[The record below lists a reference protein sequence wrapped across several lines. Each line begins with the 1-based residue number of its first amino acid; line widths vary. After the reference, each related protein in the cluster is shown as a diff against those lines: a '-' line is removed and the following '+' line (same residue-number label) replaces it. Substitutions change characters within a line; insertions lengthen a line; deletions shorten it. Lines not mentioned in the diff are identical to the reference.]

1 MKIYSHSSIGYE
13 GELIEIEID
22 LKKGTSGIDIVGLA
36 GNEIKESRERVKSAI
51 KNSNFH
57 FPKDRILINLAPAG
71 IKKLGTAFDLSI
83 AISIIK
89 IQENTNNKNLEVLI
103 LGELQLDGKIRS
115 IKAVLPA
122 IALAKEKEI
131 KFAIVPFEN
140 LEEACLIDGL
150 NIWGVKDLKETIK
163 IVEQLN
169 DNILPPRTNIK
180 AQKTIKQ
187 DCILDYDFKNI
198 KGQQRA
204 KRAIEIAIAG
214 GHNIMLFGPPGSG
227 KTLSIK
233 CAQSI
238 LPPLTNKELIE
249 TNRIWSIS
257 GKLIDRKIIKQ
268 RPFRNPHHTASK
280 EGIIGGGAQSFT
292 WGSISCP
299 QRNIIS

>member
-1 MKIYSHSSIGYE
+1 M
-13 GELIEIEID
+13 
-22 LKKGTSGIDIVGLA
+22 GLA

-150 NIWGVKDLKETIK
+150 NIWGVKVFKRNYKNSRTIK
-163 IVEQLN
+163 RQYSS
-169 DNILPPRTNIK
+169 P
-180 AQKTIKQ
+180 
-187 DCILDYDFKNI
+187 KN
-198 KGQQRA
+198 K
-204 KRAIEIAIAG
+204 
-214 GHNIMLFGPPGSG
+214 H
-227 KTLSIK
+227 
-233 CAQSI
+233 
-238 LPPLTNKELIE
+238 
-249 TNRIWSIS
+249 
-257 GKLIDRKIIKQ
+257 
-268 RPFRNPHHTASK
+268 
-280 EGIIGGGAQSFT
+280 
-292 WGSISCP
+292 
-299 QRNIIS
+299 